1 MKHRDYSYY
10 LHGQT
15 EYMKQVIQYFE
26 GHRPEKT
33 KILDIPSGSGALA
46 TSLNALGHDVV
57 QADIH
62 GERGSVVANMEAPL
76 PFQQN
81 EFDAVTCLEGV
92 EHVLNPVNLISEL
105 VRVTKWNG
113 TIVVSTPNVSNLHS
127 RLQFLFTGTFFQFD
141 ARGARQTHG
150 APVDRGHVSPFT
162 PLQLIYVFGAMGCTL
177 TDIRVDRHKRTAL
190 IPLYVLLKP
199 FSILWTRKITD
210 GTAAGTYPG
219 VASLNRLLTGF
230 KLMFG
235 RSQIL
240 IFHKAAVTETR

>member
-10 LHGQT
+10 LNGQT
-15 EYMKQVIQYFE
+15 AYMKQVLQYFKAL
-26 GHRPEKT
+26 HSRRT
-33 KILDIPSGSGALA
+33 KILDIPSGSGAFA
-46 TSLNALGHDVV
+46 ESLGALGHEVV

-62 GERGSVVANMEAPL
+62 GENGSVVANMETTL
-76 PFQQN
+76 PFSN
-81 EFDAVTCLEGV
+81 SEFGAVTCLEGV

-105 VRVTKWNG
+105 VRVTKRDG
-113 TIVVSTPNVSNLHS
+113 TIIVSTPNVSNLHS

-162 PLQLIYVFGAMGCTL
+162 PLQLIYVFGALGCTL
-177 TDIRVDRHKRTAL
+177 KEIRVDRNKRPAL
-190 IPLYVLLKP
+190 IPVYLLLKP
-199 FSILWTRKITD
+199 LSHLWTRKISR
-210 GTAAGTYPG
+210 GTAADTYPG
-219 VASLNRLLTGF
+219 VKSLGRILTGF

-240 IFHKAAVTETR
+240 IFTKDR